1 MFKSKIVFALAMGFT
16 FLMMSACDDS
26 SSSPT
31 DDSENN
37 LSSVSTPATSSSS
50 GNSEIENPT
59 SSNSDDDDFEIF
71 TSCDFKKSDDTW
83 ILENETIQM
92 IIKWDGDNAQVTTL
106 IKQET
111 NSEAECEL
119 LIKLMGDKMQHTIDS
134 LMSEDTPEEDQIE
147 FEPSK
152 QYCKGSTDYVEI
164 ESKTKENANRDETYE
179 EAKQSCQTN

>member
-31 DDSENN
+31 DASENN

-111 NSEAECEL
+111 NSE
-119 LIKLMGDKMQHTIDS
+119 D
-134 LMSEDTPEEDQIE
+134 
-147 FEPSK
+147 
-152 QYCKGSTDYVEI
+152 
-164 ESKTKENANRDETYE
+164 
-179 EAKQSCQTN
+179 